1 MSSIPS
7 RPRPDPDI
15 PDIPTPRPIAPRR
28 PPVIALV
35 DANDFYVS
43 CERAFAPRLEGQPV
57 VVLSNNDGRVVA
69 RSEEVKALGV
79 AMGAPVHQIRE
90 LILRHRVRVFSSNY
104 ALYGDLSARLMDVLG
119 RFAPRVE
126 VYSIDET
133 FLDLTGFG
141 EAALLEYAREI
152 AETVRRWLGLPVSVG
167 IGPTKVLAKVANRIA
182 KKQKVPGGAVALLN
196 AERQTEAL
204 ARLDVADLWGIGP
217 RWAAKLRALGIDT
230 ALQLRESEARLI
242 RAQFG
247 VVVERL
253 VRELRGVSCLALEE
267 VAAAKRQIV
276 ASGSFGKPVTALEEL
291 KRAVA
296 FHATRAAVR
305 LRRQGSEARGLQ
317 VFISTNPFVPGDP
330 QHHGACTVELP
341 APTADTRA
349 LIGQAM
355 RGLSAIY
362 REGHRY
368 KKAGIMLLSL
378 TPADRRQGTLFD
390 PGDGE
395 RSRALMAALDR
406 INARMGRGTLR
417 FGTEGF
423 DRPWAMRQAHR
434 SPAYTTRW
442 AEVPRVG

>member
-1 MSSIPS
+1 MSPIPS

-35 DANDFYVS
+35 DANNFYVS

-57 VVLSNNDGRVVA
+57 VVLSNNDGCVVA

-79 AMGAPVHQIRE
+79 AMGAPVHEIRE
-90 LILRHRVRVFSSNY
+90 LVRRHRVRVFSSNY
-104 ALYGDLSARLMDVLG
+104 ALYGDLSARLMDALG

-126 VYSIDET
+126 VYSIDEA
-133 FLDLTGFG
+133 FLDWSGLEET
-141 EAALLEYAREI
+141 ALLDYARGMV
-152 AETVRRWLGLPVSVG
+152 ETVRRWLGLPVSVG

-182 KKQKVPGGAVALLN
+182 KRRKVPGGAVALLDPD
-196 AERQTEAL
+196 RQTEAL
-204 ARLDVADLWGIGP
+204 ADLRVANLWGIGP
-217 RWAAKLRALGIDT
+217 RWAARLEALGIDT
-230 ALQLRESEARLI
+230 ALRLRDADPPLLRSAFR
-242 RAQFG
+242 
-247 VVVERL
+247 VVVERIA
-253 VRELRGVSCLALEE
+253 RELRGVPCLALEE
-267 VAAAKRQIV
+267 VAPAKQQIV
-276 ASGSFGKPVTALEEL
+276 ASRSFGRPVERLEEL

-317 VFISTNPFVPGDP
+317 VFISTNPFVPDDP

-341 APTADTRA
+341 APTADTGA
-349 LIGQAM
+349 LIGRAV
-355 RGLSAIY
+355 RGLTAIC

-378 TPADRRQGTLFD
+378 TPADRRQGALFD

-395 RSRALMAALDR
+395 RSRALMAALDAV
-406 INARMGRGTLR
+406 NARMGRGTLR

-434 SPAYTTRW
+434 SPARTTRW
-442 AEVPRVG
+442 GEVPWVG

>member
-7 RPRPDPDI
+7 RPRPAEPL
-15 PDIPTPRPIAPRR
+15 PSR

-35 DANDFYVS
+35 DANNFYVS
-43 CERAFAPRLEGQPV
+43 CERAFAPSLEGQPV
-57 VVLSNNDGRVVA
+57 VVLSNNDGCVVA

-79 AMGAPVHQIRE
+79 AMGVPVHAIRE
-90 LILRHRVRVFSSNY
+90 LIRRHRVRVFSSNY
-104 ALYGDLSARLMDVLG
+104 ALYGDLSARLMDALG

-126 VYSIDET
+126 VYSIDEA
-133 FLDLTGFG
+133 FLDLTGF
-141 EAALLEYAREI
+141 EETALLDYAREMVG
-152 AETVRRWLGLPVSVG
+152 TVRRWLGLPVSVG

-182 KKQKVPGGAVALLN
+182 KRRKVPGGVVTLLD
-196 AERQTEAL
+196 ADGQTEAL
-204 ARLDVADLWGIGP
+204 ADLRTADLWGIAG
-217 RWAAKLRALGIDT
+217 RWSARLAALGIDT
-230 ALQLRESEARLI
+230 ALQLRDADPPLLRSA
-242 RAQFG
+242 FG
-247 VVVERL
+247 VVMERIA
-253 VRELRGVSCLALEE
+253 RELRGVSCLALEK
-267 VAAAKRQIV
+267 VAPPRQQIV
-276 ASGSFGKPVTALEEL
+276 ASRSFGKPVAALDEL
-291 KRAVA
+291 KQAVA
-296 FHATRAAVR
+296 FHVTRAAVR
-305 LRRQGSEARGLQ
+305 LRRQGSEAGGLQ
-317 VFISTNPFVPGDP
+317 VFIATNPFAPGDP

-390 PGDGE
+390 VADSA
-395 RSRALMAALDR
+395 RSQRLMATLDAV
-406 INARMGRGTLR
+406 NARLGRGTLR

-423 DRPWAMRQAHR
+423 RQPWAMRQAHR

-442 AEVPRVG
+442 EEVPVVG